1 MSRAEEYVR
10 HGLAVVP
17 IPHGQKGPT
26 TEGWNKF
33 DNVITD
39 PSGASRLNGNIGLGH
54 AHCTPTPTM
63 ALDIDDM
70 SRASAWLAERG
81 VDLAELLAAEDAVQI
96 VSGKAGR
103 AKLLFRLPQG
113 IDPIES
119 LTLKEEVLADA

>member
-1 MSRAEEYVR
+1 MKPAEKYVR
-10 HGLAVVP
+10 HGLAIVP
-17 IPHGQKGPT
+17 IPPGQKGPS

-39 PSGASRLNGNIGLGH
+39 PNGASRLNGNIGLGH
-54 AHCTPTPTM
+54 AYCTPTPTM

-70 SRASAWLAERG
+70 ERASVWLAERG

-103 AKLLFRLPQG
+103 AKLLFRLPEG
-113 IDPIES
+113 IEPIES
-119 LTLKEEVLADA
+119 LTLKEEVPADA